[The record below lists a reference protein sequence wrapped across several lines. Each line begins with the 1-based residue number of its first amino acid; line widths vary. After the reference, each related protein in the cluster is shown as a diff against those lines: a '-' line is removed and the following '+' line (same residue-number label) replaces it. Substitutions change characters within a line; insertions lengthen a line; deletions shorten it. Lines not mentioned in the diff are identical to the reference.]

1 MTGKLGGTGN
11 KPFLILAE
19 IGGTGNR
26 NFKFWWKRVIVVL
39 TYPTPFRLINCFLKI
54 TIKLIIILVLVGYII
69 ITIYYS
75 IILLN
80 NTIS

>member
-1 MTGKLGGTGN
+1 LIITGKLGGTGN

-39 TYPTPFRLINCFLKI
+39 TYPTLFR
-54 TIKLIIILVLVGYII
+54 
-69 ITIYYS
+69 
-75 IILLN
+75 
-80 NTIS
+80 